1 MDRHQTSKKILE
13 EKLRL
18 AQRASVLVRTPQCKE
33 LFRLMMDDMEL
44 YNKDIIRTTPLTHEE
59 YLVTLGRLQGL
70 KMFIDKIKIS
80 ADNKDKYAEQLKQ
93 L

>member
-13 EKLRL
+13 EKLRC
-18 AQRASVLVRTPQCKE
+18 AQRASVLVKTPQCKE

>member
-1 MDRHQTSKKILE
+1 MDRHQISKKMLE
-13 EKLRL
+13 EKLRF
-18 AQRASVLVRTPQCKE
+18 AQRASVLVKTPQCKE

>member
-13 EKLRL
+13 EKLRF
-18 AQRASVLVRTPQCKE
+18 AQRASVLVKTPQCKE

-80 ADNKDKYAEQLKQ
+80 AHNKDKYAEQLKQ

>member
-13 EKLRL
+13 EKLRF
-18 AQRASVLVRTPQCKE
+18 AQRASVLVKTPQCKE

-59 YLVTLGRLQGL
+59 YLGTLGRLQGL

>member
-13 EKLRL
+13 EKLRF
-18 AQRASVLVRTPQCKE
+18 AQRASVLVKTPQCKE

-44 YNKDIIRTTPLTHEE
+44 YNKDIIRTTPLTHDE

>member
-13 EKLRL
+13 EKLRF
-18 AQRASVLVRTPQCKE
+18 AQRASVLVKTPQCKE

-59 YLVTLGRLQGL
+59 YLVTLCRLQGL

-93 L
+93 V

>member
-13 EKLRL
+13 EKLRF
-18 AQRASVLVRTPQCKE
+18 AQRASVLVKTPQCKE

-44 YNKDIIRTTPLTHEE
+44 YNKDIIRTTPLTHDE

-80 ADNKDKYAEQLKQ
+80 AENKDKYAEQLKQ
-93 L
+93 F

>member
-13 EKLRL
+13 EKLRF
-18 AQRASVLVRTPQCKE
+18 AQRASVLIKTPQCKE

>member
-1 MDRHQTSKKILE
+1 MDRQQISKKILE
-13 EKLRL
+13 EKLRF
-18 AQRASVLVRTPQCKE
+18 AQRASVLVKTPQCKE

>member
-13 EKLRL
+13 EKLRF
-18 AQRASVLVRTPQCKE
+18 AQRASVLVKTPQCKE

>member
-13 EKLRL
+13 EKLRF
-18 AQRASVLVRTPQCKE
+18 AQRASVLVKTPQCKE

-44 YNKDIIRTTPLTHEE
+44 YNKDIIRTTPLTHDE

-93 L
+93 F

>member
-1 MDRHQTSKKILE
+1 M
-13 EKLRL
+13 
-18 AQRASVLVRTPQCKE
+18 LVKTPQCKE

-44 YNKDIIRTTPLTHEE
+44 YNKDIIRTTPLTHDE

-93 L
+93 F

>member
-13 EKLRL
+13 EKLRF
-18 AQRASVLVRTPQCKE
+18 AQRASVLVKTPQCKE

-93 L
+93 F